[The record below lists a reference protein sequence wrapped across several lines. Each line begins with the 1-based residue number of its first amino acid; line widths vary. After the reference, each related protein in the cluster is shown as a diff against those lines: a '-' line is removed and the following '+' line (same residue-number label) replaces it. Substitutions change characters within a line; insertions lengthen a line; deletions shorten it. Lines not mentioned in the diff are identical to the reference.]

1 MADGWGIVWLVVL
14 ALVGRFGWGWVV
26 VVVALGFLWDA
37 VSVTGR
43 VRNAVQR
50 RRQSQT
56 PHQWE
61 LGNAGRGAG
70 LLALLALGGW
80 LLGWPVGD
88 FLSAA
93 WAAVKAVFG

>member
-1 MADGWGIVWLVVL
+1 MQFALLLVL
-14 ALVGRFGWGWVV
+14 AAFGRWPWLWGWVV
-26 VVVALGFLWDA
+26 PGLALGLLWDA

-43 VRNAVQR
+43 ARNALQR

-56 PHQWE
+56 PRQWE

-80 LLGWPVGD
+80 FIGWPQID
-88 FLSAA
+88 EFLTVA
-93 WAAVKAVFG
+93 WAAVKQVLG